1 MAVIAYIALFVARA
15 VIGNLTIALLKAL
28 RNYGLL
34 VEERAGIEISDA
46 SQTRNA
52 PGANAVAVLFILA
65 LTATILGCSLAPTT
79 YISDAYGRTPINQ
92 YSASHYFAA
101 LGWVMMATDMIG
113 SWCSSRFRSLYS
125 KQRNRCISPQLRV
138 HA

>member
-1 MAVIAYIALFVARA
+1 MIAYIALFVARA

-52 PGANAVAVLFILA
+52 PGAIAVAALFILA
-65 LTATILGCSLAPTT
+65 LIATILGCSLVPTT
-79 YISDAYGRTPINQ
+79 
-92 YSASHYFAA
+92 
-101 LGWVMMATDMIG
+101 
-113 SWCSSRFRSLYS
+113 
-125 KQRNRCISPQLRV
+125 
-138 HA
+138 